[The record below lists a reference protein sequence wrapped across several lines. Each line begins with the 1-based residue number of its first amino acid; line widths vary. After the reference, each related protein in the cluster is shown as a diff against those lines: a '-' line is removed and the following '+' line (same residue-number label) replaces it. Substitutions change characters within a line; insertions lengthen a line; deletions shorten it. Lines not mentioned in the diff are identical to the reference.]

1 MSVHGQFSPAK
12 EASFSDLD
20 NARAAILS
28 GKTLGAATV
37 VVSLLG
43 AFILL
48 ICTRWGIGLYPDSIV
63 YVGAARSILEGD
75 GFRFLDDVGQF
86 SPVIQYPPLY
96 SYSIA
101 AFALMGMDALE
112 GARWISVLLFAA
124 NAVLMANIAYRCTA
138 SYGAALIACFFA
150 MTAFPLVYI
159 HSQALT
165 EPMFIFLIF
174 LAFSVLARYLE
185 HPRLGLLCA
194 ASLIIG
200 LSCLVRYVGVA
211 FIFTGAMVVLCLSN
225 TSWKQRLA
233 HSALFSALA
242 SFLFIAW
249 VGRNLWSADNA
260 VNRTFAFHLPP
271 FSGVLQATD
280 TIGYWFFPSGID
292 DGTPWVARFGVLLIF
307 SFLCWLVV
315 KVRFRRSR
323 YIQMISVCAVGYCTF
338 LLISWCVN
346 EQPLYLDTRTLA
358 LLFLA
363 LMILTVS
370 IITEWFRAARPATK
384 SWRWF
389 ALDCVLIFISLM
401 QMINGA
407 VWLRHSY
414 LEGIG
419 LAVERWRNSE
429 LLNLVKN
436 NKTPDLIFSNAP
448 DFIYTLT
455 GKRAALIPRKVIPH
469 KSLKNNAPNQQY
481 AAEIAIMKEQLENKR
496 GVLVYFDDGDDRLWY
511 LPSKTELE
519 ARLPLQVLKTASDG
533 TVYGLNHR
541 ANQGTLK

>member
-1 MSVHGQFSPAK
+1 MQIDSLEGQLKARTGFLTSI
-12 EASFSDLD
+12 SQ
-20 NARAAILS
+20 RAAVAALSLFGACIL
-28 GKTLGAATV
+28 
-37 VVSLLG
+37 
-43 AFILL
+43 FIS
-48 ICTRWGIGLYPDSIV
+48 TRWGIGLYPDSIV
-63 YVGAARSILEGD
+63 YIGAARSILEGN

-96 SYSIA
+96 SYSVA

-112 GARWISVLLFAA
+112 GARWISVLFFAA
-124 NAVLMANIAYRCTA
+124 NAVLMGNIAYRCTA
-138 SYGAALIACFFA
+138 SYGAALIASFFA
-150 MTAFPLVYI
+150 MTAFPPVYI
-159 HSQALT
+159 HSQAVT

-185 HPRLGLLCA
+185 HPRLWLLNA

-211 FIFTGAMVVLCLSN
+211 FVFTGAMVVLCLSN

-233 HSALFSALA
+233 HSALFSVLA
-242 SFLFIAW
+242 SFPFIAW
-249 VGRNLWSADNA
+249 VGRNLWFADNA
-260 VNRTFAFHLPP
+260 VNRTFGFHPPAFSDMLH
-271 FSGVLQATD
+271 ATD
-280 TIGYWFFPSGID
+280 TIGYWFFPSEIVD
-292 DGTPWVARFGVLLIF
+292 TVPWISRYGLLLVLVF
-307 SFLCWLVV
+307 FCWLVV
-315 KVRFRRSR
+315 KVGFPRSR
-323 YIQMISVCAVGYCTF
+323 YFQMISVCAVGYLAF

-346 EQPLYLDTRTLA
+346 DQPLYLDTRTLA
-358 LLFLA
+358 LPFLA
-363 LMILTVS
+363 VMILAVS

-389 ALDCVLIFISLM
+389 ALDCALIFISLM

-419 LAVERWRNSE
+419 LAVERWRKSE

-436 NKTPDLIFSNAP
+436 NHTPDLIFSNAP

-455 GKRAALIPRKVIPH
+455 GKRAALIPRKVIPD
-469 KSLKNNAPNQQY
+469 KSLKNNVPNQQY
-481 AAEIAIMKEQLENKR
+481 VAEIASMKEQLENKR
-496 GVLVYFDDGDDRLWY
+496 GVLIYFDDGDDRLWY
-511 LPSKTELE
+511 LPSKSELE

>member
-1 MSVHGQFSPAK
+1 MQIDSLEDQFKARTGSLTP
-12 EASFSDLD
+12 
-20 NARAAILS
+20 NNHRAAVAALSLFGACIL
-28 GKTLGAATV
+28 
-37 VVSLLG
+37 
-43 AFILL
+43 FIS
-48 ICTRWGIGLYPDSIV
+48 TRWGIGLYPDSIV

-86 SPVIQYPPLY
+86 SPVVQYPPLY

-112 GARWISVLLFAA
+112 GARWISVLFFAA
-124 NAVLMANIAYRCTA
+124 NAVLMGNIAYRCAA

-185 HPRLGLLCA
+185 HPRLWLLYA

-211 FIFTGAMVVLCLSN
+211 FVPAGAMVILCLSN
-225 TSWKQRLA
+225 TSWKQRMA
-233 HSALFSALA
+233 HAALFSVLA
-242 SFLFIAW
+242 SFPFIAW

-280 TIGYWFFPSGID
+280 TIGYWFFPSEIV
-292 DGTPWVARFGVLLIF
+292 DGAPWVAHFGLLLIF

-389 ALDCVLIFISLM
+389 AFDCVLIFVSLM
-401 QMINGA
+401 QMINGMI
-407 VWLRHSY
+407 WLRHSY
-414 LEGIG
+414 SNGIG

-436 NKTPDLIFSNAP
+436 SKTPDLIFSNAP

-469 KSLKNNAPNQQY
+469 KSLKNNPANQQY
-481 AAEIAIMKEQLENKR
+481 AAEIANMKEQLENKR
-496 GVLVYFDDGDDRLWY
+496 GVLIYFDDGDDRLWY
-511 LPSKTELE
+511 LPSKSELE